1 MSDTQDA
8 APTFGR
14 RSESPAGPEPAVE
27 PAAPPPPPE
36 SAAAQAAA
44 PVEREAAKP
53 AAGPPPVS
61 TPAAVKRRRSRASRS
76 QIVVFMNFVVTILV
90 AVVLAAGIAMIYGKR
105 AFEAPGP
112 IAESR
117 TFLVRPSSGVATI
130 AGQLEQQGLIADS
143 LIFQAGVR
151 AYSGGETLKAGEY
164 EIPPHASMR
173 QIMTLLQS
181 GKSIMHSL
189 TIPEGLTVQQAL
201 RRVAEHEAL
210 SGDMPD
216 EVPPEGSLAADTQR
230 FTRGLPRKD
239 VVAKMLA
246 QQQALVEEVWATR
259 APDLPI
265 ADINEFV
272 TLASIVEKETGIA
285 SERPHVASVF
295 INRLRKK
302 MRLQSDPTIIYGL
315 FGGAGK
321 PADRPIYQSDI
332 EKQTPYNTYVI
343 RGLPPGPIAN
353 PGRAAL
359 EAVANP
365 LDTDDLY
372 FVADGTGG
380 HVFARTLEE
389 HNRNVAKYRAFLKQ
403 QSEGATDTEQ

>member
-1 MSDTQDA
+1 
-8 APTFGR
+8 
-14 RSESPAGPEPAVE
+14 
-27 PAAPPPPPE
+27 
-36 SAAAQAAA
+36 
-44 PVEREAAKP
+44 
-53 AAGPPPVS
+53 
-61 TPAAVKRRRSRASRS
+61 
-76 QIVVFMNFVVTILV
+76 MNFVISIVV
-90 AVVLAAGIAMIYGKR
+90 AMVLAAGIAVIYGKR
-105 AFEAPGP
+105 AFDAPGP
-112 IAESR
+112 VAESR
-117 TFLVRPSSGVATI
+117 SFLVRPNSGVGSI
-130 AGQLEQQGLIADS
+130 ASQLEQQGIISDS

-173 QIMTLLQS
+173 QVMSLLQS
-181 GKSIMHSL
+181 GRSIMHSL

-216 EVPPEGSLAADTQR
+216 EIPPEGSLAADTQR
-230 FTRGLPRKD
+230 FTRGFPRKE
-239 VVAKMLA
+239 VVARMQQ
-246 QQQALVEEVWATR
+246 QQQALVEEIWATR

-332 EKQTPYNTYVI
+332 EKATPYNTYVI

-365 LDTDDLY
+365 IDTDDLY

-380 HVFARTLEE
+380 HVFAKTLDE
-389 HNRNVAKYRAFLKQ
+389 HNRNVARYRAFMRQ
-403 QSEGATDTEQ
+403 QAQEAGETGQ

>member
-14 RSESPAGPEPAVE
+14 RSESPAGPEPALE

-105 AFEAPGP
+105 AFEAPGQ

-164 EIPPHASMR
+164 EVPPHASMR

-246 QQQALVEEVWATR
+246 QQQALVEEIWATR

-403 QSEGATDTEQ
+403 QSEGATDTGQ

>member
-1 MSDTQDA
+1 
-8 APTFGR
+8 
-14 RSESPAGPEPAVE
+14 
-27 PAAPPPPPE
+27 
-36 SAAAQAAA
+36 
-44 PVEREAAKP
+44 
-53 AAGPPPVS
+53 
-61 TPAAVKRRRSRASRS
+61 
-76 QIVVFMNFVVTILV
+76 MNFVISIVV
-90 AVVLAAGIAMIYGKR
+90 AMVLAAGIAVIYGKR

-112 IAESR
+112 VAESR
-117 TFLVRPSSGVATI
+117 TFLVRPNSGVGSI
-130 AGQLEQQGLIADS
+130 ASQLEQQGIISDS
-143 LIFQAGVR
+143 LMFQAGVR
-151 AYSGGETLKAGEY
+151 AYARGETLKAGEY
-164 EIPPHASMR
+164 EIPPNASMH
-173 QIMTLLQS
+173 QIMSLLQS

-210 SGDMPD
+210 SGDMP
-216 EVPPEGSLAADTQR
+216 EAMPPEGSLAADTQR
-230 FTRGLPRKD
+230 FTRGFPRKE
-239 VVAKMLA
+239 VVATMQA
-246 QQQALVEEVWATR
+246 QQQALVEEIWATR

-295 INRLRKK
+295 VNRLRKK

-332 EKQTPYNTYVI
+332 EKETPYNTYVI

-365 LDTDDLY
+365 IDTDDLY

-380 HVFARTLEE
+380 HVFARTLDE
-389 HNRNVAKYRAFLKQ
+389 HNRNVARYRALLRQ
-403 QSEGATDTEQ
+403 QAEEGAGTGQ